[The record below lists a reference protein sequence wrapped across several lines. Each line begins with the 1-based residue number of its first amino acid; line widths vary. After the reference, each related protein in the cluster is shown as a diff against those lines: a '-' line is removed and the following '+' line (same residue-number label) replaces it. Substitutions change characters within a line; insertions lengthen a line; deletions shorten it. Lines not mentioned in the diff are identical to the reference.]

1 MDIMDNRKLI
11 VLLKEGETKIIF
23 YVKNEELYDIMHE
36 AHIKTGHGGRELNS
50 RCQVDLV
57 DMQTCKD
64 GEFKFI
70 LNYQDHLTKFIQLR
84 PLKSKTAEKVAHH
97 LLNIFL
103 VFGAPN
109 ILHSDNGREF
119 VNKVISELC
128 SMWDGVKIVHGKPRH
143 SQTQRS
149 IERANQDFQ
158 NILRAMMEDNDTT
171 KWSEALP
178 FVQFTKNTTYH
189 QGIKQTPYEAMFG
202 TKAQRGLLTSSLP
215 REQRKTSN
223 RRRVRTNTSVYK
235 KENTIKNRALAL
247 NGLQTQASVMLRSSN
262 QKFPSAQVG
271 DTVRVRVP
279 DIDRGRMDY
288 QNILAVVMDVDN
300 DFYKLGTKYGI
311 ISQLYTRNQFAVCKE
326 KLISLNDVLSDKT
339 MFLRQVSTAASKSGG
354 QDYVRCNCTSD
365 TVYSWYKNDK
375 LLVERKAIIDTELM
389 GLIMITIQSR

>member
-1 MDIMDNRKLI
+1 MLFLSLCVQCQTKQKVPKKGI
-11 VLLKEGETKIIF
+11 VIKPIIS
-23 YVKNEELYDIMHE
+23 
-36 AHIKTGHGGRELNS
+36 RELNF

-70 LNYQDHLTKFIQLR
+70 LNYQDHLPKCIQLR
-84 PLKSKTAEKVAHH
+84 PLESKTAEEVARD

-103 VFGAPN
+103 IFGAPN

-128 SMWDGVKIVHGKPRH
+128 SMWDGVKIVHGKPCR
-143 SQTQRS
+143 SQTQGS

-178 FVQFTKNTTYH
+178 FVQFAKNTTYH

-202 TKAQRGLLTSSLP
+202 TKAQRGLSTSSLP
-215 REQRKTSN
+215 LEKIATEEELEQILQSITPQIDLENKGSDDNEVEEESN
-223 RRRVRTNTSVYK
+223 GKSYYNLDSQANNDEDNLSEKSDDKNQNELLNINER

-247 NGLQTQASVMLRSSN
+247 NGLQTRASVMLRSSN
-262 QKFPSAQVG
+262 QKFPPARVG

-300 DFYKLGTKYGI
+300 DLVIVYCVVI
-311 ISQLYTRNQFAVCKE
+311 N
-326 KLISLNDVLSDKT
+326 KT
-339 MFLRQVSTAASKSGG
+339 
-354 QDYVRCNCTSD
+354 
-365 TVYSWYKNDK
+365 
-375 LLVERKAIIDTELM
+375 
-389 GLIMITIQSR
+389 